1 LIVSALISKVA
12 VVVGASG
19 VLAPFARGLVGSG
32 WKVVG
37 VGRHRDR
44 LEALAAE
51 VEGSFLAIAADATVD
66 DFLPRLTGA
75 IVGSRV
81 EAAVVYEPAIS
92 AENLERLVELT
103 TGRVVVVCTSRT
115 AAPTDSAEEAWSLAE
130 LTVSPESVNRLVLGW
145 HREPARW
152 HDAAEISA
160 AAADV
165 FRNGEDAVLGVLR
178 PWTER
183 PA

>member
-1 LIVSALISKVA
+1 MSVSAPICKV
-12 VVVGASG
+12 VVVGATG
-19 VLAPFARGLVGSG
+19 VLAPLARSLIVGG

-51 VEGSFLAIAADATVD
+51 VEGSFLAIVADATAD

-75 IVGSRV
+75 IEGSRV
-81 EAAVVYEPAIS
+81 ESAVVYQPAIS
-92 AENLERLVELT
+92 EENLRRLVELT

-115 AAPTDSAEEAWSLAE
+115 AAPTASPEDAWSLRE
-130 LTVSPESVNRLVLGW
+130 LTVSPDSVNRLVLGW
-145 HREPARW
+145 HRDPARW

-165 FRNGEDAVLGVLR
+165 FTNGEDAVLGVLR